1 MPVSVESKLSK
12 LSTGLKNTQASPHS
26 SGVSLPTQPSATPD
40 SWEDEDNETSDTAV
54 EAPGPSLK
62 QVTSNDGPAPPPP
75 TPISPQTGE
84 GYMARKWE
92 SGMNPDSGRPTP
104 RYGQSDQSSAER
116 RPEKTTATANR
127 LIAGALGIKAPK
139 KSEEQKQYDKATK
152 EAEIRRRAREKEVKE
167 NERRAD
173 EQAKADVWDN

>member
-1 MPVSVESKLSK
+1 MPVSVETKLSK
-12 LSTGLKNTQASPHS
+12 LSTGLKNTQASPHT

-62 QVTSNDGPAPPPP
+62 QMTSNEGPAPPPP
-75 TPISPQTGE
+75 TPISPQNGE
-84 GYMARKWE
+84 GYMSRKWE
-92 SGMNPDSGRPTP
+92 PSVSSDSGRPTP
-104 RYGQSDQSSAER
+104 RYSQPDQASAEK

-139 KSEEQKQYDKATK
+139 KTEEQKQYEKATK
-152 EAEIRRRAREKEVKE
+152 EAEIRRKAREKEAKE
-167 NERRAD
+167 RERQAD
-173 EQAKADVWDN
+173 EQAKTDVWNS